1 MAKPIDIL
9 LTEEGDLMIELGDF
23 VRDDVSVQN
32 QRLLLQLQKGEVK
45 QHPTA
50 GVGIANFLLDDASV
64 HEIHAAIQEQFEA
77 DGMKVNIAGNTIETT
92 EIRAS
97 YG

>member
-1 MAKPIDIL
+1 MAKPTDIL
-9 LTEEGDLMIELGDF
+9 LTDDGDLMIELGDF
-23 VRDDVSVQN
+23 VLEDTSAQN

-64 HEIHAAIQEQFEA
+64 HEIHAEIQEQFEA
-77 DGMKVNIAGNTIETT
+77 DGMKVNIAGNTIKTT
-92 EIRAS
+92 VIRAS
-97 YG
+97 YE